1 VSQAR
6 PYSTVMVIVF
16 LTIFGLLAVAPD
28 STTIASPTAFTYDA
42 PTVACVDVHAFGAA
56 EASLEVLS
64 VVREESARPSAEGRG
79 TCTTP
84 PSRSVATEA
93 AGRPVYPPN
102 RGFEFDPIETTLK
115 AGSSIDRY
123 GPRSGTFASPEGTP
137 FGQRSLP
144 ASAAS
149 KPYEA
154 YEVLKPIEGV
164 NMGPARPWFGQPGL
178 GVQYELP
185 APIQQLLD
193 DGFLGVKK

>member
-1 VSQAR
+1 
-6 PYSTVMVIVF
+6 M
-16 LTIFGLLAVAPD
+16 
-28 STTIASPTAFTYDA
+28 
-42 PTVACVDVHAFGAA
+42 
-56 EASLEVLS
+56 
-64 VVREESARPSAEGRG
+64 
-79 TCTTP
+79 
-84 PSRSVATEA
+84 RS
-93 AGRPVYPPN
+93 VYPPN

-115 AGSSIDRY
+115 PGSSIDRY

-185 APIQQLLD
+185 APIQQLID

>member
-1 VSQAR
+1 V
-6 PYSTVMVIVF
+6 
-16 LTIFGLLAVAPD
+16 D
-28 STTIASPTAFTYDA
+28 ASTYDA
-42 PTVACVDVHAFGAA
+42 STLPRVDDDAINVFDAGPALLGNARARSAPPAA
-56 EASLEVLS
+56 AAQGTSS
-64 VVREESARPSAEGRG
+64 TRFVRNI
-79 TCTTP
+79 
-84 PSRSVATEA
+84 ATNT

-102 RGFEFDPIETTLK
+102 RGFEFDPVVTTLK
-115 AGSSIDRY
+115 PGASIDRY
-123 GPRSGTFASPEGTP
+123 GTRSGTFASPEGTP

-164 NMGPARPWFGQPGL
+164 NMGPARPWFGQPGR

-185 APIQQLLD
+185 APIQQLID